1 MIDPSIGLHDIRDI
15 GVVGGRVAAVER
27 SLPSEANRVID
38 AEGLLV
44 TPGLVDLHAHVWT
57 GVASLAIDAD
67 SHSLARGVTTV
78 VDAGSAGANTF
89 PGFRRYV
96 IDQVQTRTFALLN
109 ISMMGQIDADIGEL
123 TDIRWAKVDRA
134 VEVARA
140 HHDTI
145 VGIKVR
151 LSQKLV
157 GANGVAALDLALQ
170 AAQEIGRP
178 LMVHIGGTEQRLED
192 IVSRLR
198 PGDILTHSYTGWKPG
213 IIADNGHV
221 IPEALAARER
231 GVLFDVGHGQGS
243 FAFAA
248 AERALEDGFPPDTIS
263 SDLHRWNVGGP
274 VFDLVTTLSKFLY
287 MGLSIDDVI
296 AMATVR
302 PAAAIGQ
309 TAECGSLR
317 PGMSADL
324 SILRLERGPTT
335 FVDAVGERRNGDR
348 RIVSVAT
355 LREGK
360 PCQTGSDQAHVAVA
374 APAS

>member
-1 MIDPSIGLHDIRDI
+1 MGLHDVRDVA
-15 GVVGGRVAAVER
+15 VVDGRVAAVEPR
-27 SLPSEANRVID
+27 LSADTDRVID
-38 AEGLLV
+38 AAGLLV

-96 IDQVQTRTFALLN
+96 IDQVRIRALALLN
-109 ISMMGQIDADIGEL
+109 ISMMGQIDVDIGEL
-123 TDIRWAKVDRA
+123 TDIRWARVDRA

-140 HHDTI
+140 NRDTI

-170 AAQEIGRP
+170 AAEEIGRP
-178 LMVHIGGTEQRLED
+178 LMVHIGGTEQPLED

-198 PGDILTHSYTGWKPG
+198 PGDIMTHSYTGWKPG

-221 IPEALAARER
+221 IPAAVEARKR

-243 FAFAA
+243 FTFAA
-248 AERALEDGFPPDTIS
+248 AERAIEDGFPPDTIS
-263 SDLHRWNVGGP
+263 SDLHRWNVDGP

-287 MGLSIDDVI
+287 LGLSIDEVI
-296 AMATVR
+296 AMGTVR

-309 TAECGSLR
+309 TTQCGSLR
-317 PGMSADL
+317 PGMPADL
-324 SILRLERGPTT
+324 SILRLEEGPTT
-335 FVDAVGERRNGDR
+335 LVDAAAERRTGDR

-360 PCQTGSDQAHVAVA
+360 PYEAAADQAHAGLA

>member
-1 MIDPSIGLHDIRDI
+1 MGLHDVRDI
-15 GVVGGRVAAVER
+15 AVVGGRVAAVEPTL
-27 SLPSEANRVID
+27 SADADRVID
-38 AEGLLV
+38 AAGLLV

-96 IDQVQTRTFALLN
+96 IDQVRTRTLALLN
-109 ISMMGQIDADIGEL
+109 ISIMGQIDADLGEL
-123 TDIRWAKVDRA
+123 TDIRWAMVDRT
-134 VEVARA
+134 VEIARA
-140 HHDTI
+140 NRDTI

-178 LMVHIGGTEQRLED
+178 LMVHIGGTEQSLED

-198 PGDILTHSYTGWKPG
+198 PGDILTHSYTGWRPG

-221 IPEALAARER
+221 IPEAVAARER

-243 FAFAA
+243 FTFAA
-248 AERALEDGFPPDTIS
+248 AERAVEDGFPPDTIS
-263 SDLHRWNVGGP
+263 SDLHRWNVDGP

-287 MGLSIDDVI
+287 LGISIDDVI
-296 AMATVR
+296 AMATLR
-302 PAAAIGQ
+302 PATAIGR
-309 TAECGSLR
+309 TTECGSLQ
-317 PGMSADL
+317 PGMPADL
-324 SILRLERGPTT
+324 SILRLEEGATT
-335 FVDAVGERRNGDR
+335 FVDAAAERRTGDR

-355 LREGK
+355 LREGR
-360 PCQTGSDQAHVAVA
+360 PYQTAPDQAHVAMVA
-374 APAS
+374 TTG